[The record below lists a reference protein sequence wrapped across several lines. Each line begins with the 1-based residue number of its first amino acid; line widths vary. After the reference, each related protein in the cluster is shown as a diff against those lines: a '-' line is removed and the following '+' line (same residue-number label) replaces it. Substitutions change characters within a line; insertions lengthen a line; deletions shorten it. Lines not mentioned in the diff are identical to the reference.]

1 MTAGAAQRAADAP
14 VGTAGFVRRHWLWPA
29 AVAAALLL
37 PWLFFDW
44 GTHRHSG
51 FVLTMLSEI
60 ALMAVFALSFNMQMG
75 QAGLLSF
82 GHAILFGL
90 GGYVTA
96 HTLNAVKAG
105 GLWLPTELVPLAGG
119 LGGLVF
125 GALFGYVATKQRATA
140 FAMITLGL
148 GELVAACA
156 LMFMGFFGGEG
167 GISTDRAIDTSLF
180 GIPYTSSW
188 QVYCLVVAWALIA
201 TLLMRLQTQTP
212 LGRMAN
218 ATRDNFERVQFVG
231 YDPRM
236 VRFYQF
242 TLSGFFAGIG
252 GALYVLVYE
261 IVTFDTVAAAKSAT
275 ALLATYIGGAGSF
288 FGPVVGTVVVV
299 LLQSGVSLLSNAWL
313 LYVGVLFIVM
323 VMYAP
328 GGLMGYRGRA
338 CADRRASAAWATSS
352 FPTSASSCPR
362 LASVLG
368 FVLLVE
374 LASFTTI
381 GAAQGKAFKLGRTSS
396 IPTARPGWCRRG
408 GLLGGGLWLRLESR
422 GFRAR
427 WDALIADAKAR
438 GRCCERPPSR
448 CGAST
453 RASARQGS
461 SAASISRS
469 RGASA
474 MR

>member
-1 MTAGAAQRAADAP
+1 MSADATQRAVVATNGY
-14 VGTAGFVRRHWLWPA
+14 VGFARRYWLWPVSI
-29 AVAAALLL
+29 AVALLL

-60 ALMAVFALSFNMQMG
+60 GLMAVFALSFNMQMG

-96 HTLNAVKAG
+96 HTLNAIKAG
-105 GLWLPTELVPLAGG
+105 SMWLPTELVPVAGG
-119 LGGLVF
+119 LGGLIF
-125 GALFGYVATKQRATA
+125 GAAFGYVATKQRATA
-140 FAMITLGL
+140 FAMITMGL

-167 GISTDRAIDTSLF
+167 GISTDRVIDTSLF
-180 GIPYTSSW
+180 GIPYSSSW
-188 QVYCLVVAWALIA
+188 QVYCLVVAWTAIA
-201 TLLMRLQTQTP
+201 AILMRLQTQTP

-218 ATRDNFERVQFVG
+218 ACRDNFERAQFVG

-242 TLSGFFAGIG
+242 ALSGFFAGIG

-288 FGPVVGTVVVV
+288 FGPVLGTVVVV

-313 LYVGVLFIVM
+313 LYVGVLFIIM

-328 GGLMGYRGRA
+328 GGLMGIVAQHAPIARIGRLGELVVPYI
-338 CADRRASAAWATSS
+338 RILV
-352 FPTSASSCPR
+352 PGV
-362 LASVLG
+362 LSVLG

-374 LASFTTI
+374 LASFITI
-381 GAAQGKAFKLGRTSS
+381 GAAQGKDFKIGHLVVDAHSALPWVAG
-396 IPTARPGWCRRG
+396 AAA
-408 GLLGGGLWLRLESR
+408 LLGGGLWLRLESR
-422 GFRAR
+422 FFRAR
-427 WDALIADAKAR
+427 WDALIAEAKAK
-438 GRCCERPPSR
+438 
-448 CGAST
+448 GA
-453 RASARQGS
+453 
-461 SAASISRS
+461 
-469 RGASA
+469 
-474 MR
+474 ML

>member
-1 MTAGAAQRAADAP
+1 MSADATQRAAIATP
-14 VGTAGFVRRHWLWPA
+14 GFGAFARRHWLWPA
-29 AVAAALLL
+29 GIVVALLL

-44 GTHRHSG
+44 DTHRHSG

-60 ALMAVFALSFNMQMG
+60 GLMAVFALSFNMQMG

-90 GGYVTA
+90 GGYCTA
-96 HTLNAVKAG
+96 HTLNAIKDG
-105 GLWLPTELVPLAGG
+105 SMWLPTELVPLAGG
-119 LGGLVF
+119 VGGLIF

-140 FAMITLGL
+140 FAMITMGL
-148 GELVAACA
+148 GELVAASA

-167 GISTDRAIDTSLF
+167 GISTDRVIDTSLF
-180 GIPYTSSW
+180 GVAYTSSW
-188 QVYCLVVAWALIA
+188 QVYCLVVAWTAIA
-201 TLLMRLQTQTP
+201 AILMRLQTQTP

-218 ATRDNFERVQFVG
+218 ACRDNFERAQFVG

-236 VRFYQF
+236 VRVYQF

-288 FGPVVGTVVVV
+288 FGPILGTVVVV

-313 LYVGVLFIVM
+313 LYVGVLFIIM

-328 GGLMGYRGRA
+328 GGLMGIVTLHAPIARTGRLGELVVPYV
-338 CADRRASAAWATSS
+338 RILV
-352 FPTSASSCPR
+352 PGVV
-362 LASVLG
+362 SVLG
-368 FVLLVE
+368 FILLVE

-381 GAAQGKAFKLGRTSS
+381 GAAQGKAFKIGPHTVDPGTAFPWLLGAVAL
-396 IPTARPGWCRRG
+396 I
-408 GLLGGGLWLRLESR
+408 GGGLWLHFESR
-422 GFRAR
+422 FFRAR
-427 WDALIADAKAR
+427 WDALIADAKAK
-438 GRCCERPPSR
+438 GL
-448 CGAST
+448 
-453 RASARQGS
+453 
-461 SAASISRS
+461 
-469 RGASA
+469 
-474 MR
+474 ML

>member
-1 MTAGAAQRAADAP
+1 
-14 VGTAGFVRRHWLWPA
+14 
-29 AVAAALLL
+29 
-37 PWLFFDW
+37 
-44 GTHRHSG
+44 
-51 FVLTMLSEI
+51 MLSEI
-60 ALMAVFALSFNMQMG
+60 GLMAVFALSFNMQMG

-167 GISTDRAIDTSLF
+167 GISTDRVIDTSLF
-180 GIPYTSSW
+180 GVPYTSSW
-188 QVYCLVVAWALIA
+188 QVYCLVVAWAVIA

-288 FGPVVGTVVVV
+288 FGPV
-299 LLQSGVSLLSNAWL
+299 ARHH
-313 LYVGVLFIVM
+313 
-323 VMYAP
+323 
-328 GGLMGYRGRA
+328 RGRA
-338 CADRRASAAWATSS
+338 AAKRRQPAQQRLAALCRRAVHRHGDVRAGRADGHRRRARADRPHRPPGRSRRSLYPHPGARAG
-352 FPTSASSCPR
+352 
-362 LASVLG
+362 L
-368 FVLLVE
+368 
-374 LASFTTI
+374 
-381 GAAQGKAFKLGRTSS
+381 GAAASCCWSSWRPSPPSVRRRARPSRSGRTSS
-396 IPTARPGWCRRG
+396 IPTAPWPGCW
-408 GLLGGGLWLRLESR
+408 
-422 GFRAR
+422 AR
-427 WDALIADAKAR
+427 W
-438 GRCCERPPSR
+438 RCWAAGCGCAWSRAPSAPAGT
-448 CGAST
+448 C
-453 RASARQGS
+453 
-461 SAASISRS
+461 
-469 RGASA
+469 
-474 MR
+474 

>member
-1 MTAGAAQRAADAP
+1 MSSDASRATAGLAAPERATGLGAFA
-14 VGTAGFVRRHWLWPA
+14 RRHWAWPA
-29 AVAAALLL
+29 AVVAALLL

-44 GTHRHSG
+44 GTQRHSG
-51 FVLTMLSEI
+51 FALTLLSEI
-60 ALMAVFALSFNMQMG
+60 GLMSVFALSFNMQMG

-105 GLWLPTELVPLAGG
+105 SLWLPTELVPLAGG

-125 GALFGYVATKQRATA
+125 GAAFGWVATKQRATA
-140 FAMITLGL
+140 FAMITMGL

-156 LMFMGFFGGEG
+156 LMFMGFFGGES
-167 GISTDRAIDTSLF
+167 GISTDRVTDTSLF
-180 GIPYTSSW
+180 GVPYSSSW
-188 QVYCLVVAWALIA
+188 QVYCLVVAWTAIA
-201 TLLMRLQTQTP
+201 AVLMRLQTQTP

-218 ATRDNFERVQFVG
+218 AQRDNFERAQFVG

-242 TLSGFFAGIG
+242 ALSGFFAGIG

-288 FGPVVGTVVVV
+288 FGPIVGTVVVV

-328 GGLMGYRGRA
+328 GGLMGIVALHAPIARS
-338 CADRRASAAWATSS
+338 RRLGE
-352 FPTSASSCPR
+352 
-362 LASVLG
+362 LAGPYVRILLPGLLAVLG

-381 GAAQGKAFKLGRTSS
+381 GAAQGKAFKIGRLAVDPHSLAPWLVGAAAL
-396 IPTARPGWCRRG
+396 IG
-408 GLLGGGLWLRLESR
+408 GALLVRWQAGF
-422 GFRAR
+422 FRAR
-427 WDALIADAKAR
+427 WDALIADA
-438 GRCCERPPSR
+438 
-448 CGAST
+448 
-453 RASARQGS
+453 RAKGDLS
-461 SAASISRS
+461 
-469 RGASA
+469 
-474 MR
+474 